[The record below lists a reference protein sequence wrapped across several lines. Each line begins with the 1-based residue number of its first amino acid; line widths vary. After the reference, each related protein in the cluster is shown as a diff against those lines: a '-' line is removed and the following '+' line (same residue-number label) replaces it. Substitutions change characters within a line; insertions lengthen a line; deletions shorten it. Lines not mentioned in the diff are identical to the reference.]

1 MVLVSTCVKRKIEY
15 SLDTDLNGRMK
26 VPKLGTKEVTVS
38 GIELSSNQIL
48 EFLENFN
55 EEKE

>member
-1 MVLVSTCVKRKIEY
+1 
-15 SLDTDLNGRMK
+15 MK

>member
-1 MVLVSTCVKRKIEY
+1 MVFLKM
-15 SLDTDLNGRMK
+15 G
-26 VPKLGTKEVTVS
+26 S

>member
-1 MVLVSTCVKRKIEY
+1 LVLVSTCVKRKIEY